1 MQLRKD
7 HDNKSVK
14 YNFLYVYS
22 IIEIVFSSIYADF
35 DKHLIFIHGR

>member
-22 IIEIVFSSIYADF
+22 IIEIVFSSIDF